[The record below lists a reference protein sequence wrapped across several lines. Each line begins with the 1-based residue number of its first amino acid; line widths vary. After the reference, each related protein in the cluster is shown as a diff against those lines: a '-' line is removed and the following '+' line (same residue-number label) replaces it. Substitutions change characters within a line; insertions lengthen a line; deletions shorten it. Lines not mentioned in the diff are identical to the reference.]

1 MQTGHK
7 SEELDTVSHSSSW
20 TNRLLDAANG
30 STFRGCIPLR
40 HFSMCW
46 PSLPSAIS
54 TVTLWSWPKSRKNL
68 ITCSSK
74 DLMKISQKHFV
85 LLFLFFSSLLC
96 LSVFTFSMESLCSL
110 PIWCSSLCTK
120 VVRHPV
126 ILDVF
131 PEGHCFPGVHS
142 PKETD
147 WLMIFSCHR
156 ALTTEVD
163 RAHKVQGNS
172 FFTVSI
178 LQKQYLGSVWRQC

>member
-20 TNRLLDAANG
+20 TNHLLDAANG

-74 DLMKISQKHFV
+74 DLMKIYQKHFV

-110 PIWCSSLCTK
+110 PIVPLC
-120 VVRHPV
+120 VQRLSD
-126 ILDVF
+126 ILSYWMYSQRD
-131 PEGHCFPGVHS
+131 
-142 PKETD
+142 
-147 WLMIFSCHR
+147 
-156 ALTTEVD
+156 
-163 RAHKVQGNS
+163 
-172 FFTVSI
+172 TVSQVYI
-178 LQKQYLGSVWRQC
+178 VPKKQTGWWFSHVTERLPLR

>member
-1 MQTGHK
+1 VLT
-7 SEELDTVSHSSSW
+7 
-20 TNRLLDAANG
+20 
-30 STFRGCIPLR
+30 
-40 HFSMCW
+40 
-46 PSLPSAIS
+46 LPSFCHLHCDFVELAKKQEKPDNMQFKRFNEDFS
-54 TVTLWSWPKSRKNL
+54 KTF
-68 ITCSSK
+68 CSPFS
-74 DLMKISQKHFV
+74 
-85 LLFLFFSSLLC
+85 FLFFPALFVCLYIFYGKPLFSSN
-96 LSVFTFSMESLCSL
+96 
-110 PIWCSSLCTK
+110 CSSLCTK

-126 ILDVF
+126 VLDVF

-178 LQKQYLGSVWRQC
+178 LQKQYLGSV